1 MEKEASIKHFHDE
14 LEAKNKQVGLLEKQV
29 KELEEKLQLL
39 DAKSKEKGEVE
50 IPTILKDGKEVKS
63 REIESAISTTSKRK
77 SKKKPDSMSAQ
88 TLSSSAV
95 NAKTA
100 EGSAAMNY
108 KFILGLALVS
118 VVIGI
123 ILGKSY

>member
-1 MEKEASIKHFHDE
+1 M
-14 LEAKNKQVGLLEKQV
+14 
-29 KELEEKLQLL
+29 
-39 DAKSKEKGEVE
+39 E

-100 EGSAAMNY
+100 KGSAAMNY